1 MTSIIIYTTKEKLL
15 HKQDK
20 LKNDEDK
27 SDCGTYYWDF
37 QALPKR
43 LNEED
48 KLYFAVKGFIVGYFL
63 IQEILPYGESYAEVP
78 DNSIIFQ
85 SKTWVDLKEPI
96 PTKSFQGFKY
106 ADKVEGLE

>member
-1 MTSIIIYTTKEKLL
+1 MTSIIIYTIPEKLL

-20 LKNDEDK
+20 LEDDQDK
-27 SDCGTYYWDF
+27 SDCGTYYWNL

-43 LNEED
+43 LKEKD

-63 IQEILPYGESYAEVP
+63 IQEILPDGEPYAEVP
-78 DNSIIFQ
+78 DNSITFR
-85 SKTWVDLKEPI
+85 SDTWTPIEKI

-106 ADKVEGLE
+106 ADKVEELK